1 MCCASGSLRK
11 LAFSNLPVSEVTF
24 WNFPG
29 IFWQICCHG
38 PLGVLLWCSS
48 NIYRLWSE
56 MDGVKSELRC
66 GYGLERNATEGFCC
80 CTFTTVEF
88 LGTQYVI
95 SFTKISLTWQTDNDL
110 CFFFLPLLA
119 AKSDVNWWEVSSV
132 GKQQNQLN
140 LGADEWL
147 ASELG

>member
-1 MCCASGSLRK
+1 
-11 LAFSNLPVSEVTF
+11 
-24 WNFPG
+24 
-29 IFWQICCHG
+29 
-38 PLGVLLWCSS
+38 
-48 NIYRLWSE
+48 

-95 SFTKISLTWQTDNDL
+95 SFYKDLSDLTDWQRFM

-140 LGADEWL
+140 RHADEWL
-147 ASELG
+147 ASERG